1 MRKEKGAGSCKGL
14 KVVWVGKGAG
24 RSGAVHNK
32 GGVIKGG
39 IKGVLSCGLIG
50 EGATP
55 SSPNSATRK
64 NSILMSTCDAHRD
77 FFYGWHELGDV
88 TNYYIVLS
96 STLSIHKRVKSPC

>member
-14 KVVWVGKGAG
+14 KVAGVGKGAG

-39 IKGVLSCGLIG
+39 IKGVLSCGLIE

-55 SSPNSATRK
+55 SPPNCATRK
-64 NSILMSTCDAHRD
+64 KGTTSVCIYDAHRD
-77 FFYGWHELGDV
+77 LFYGWHELGDV
-88 TNYYIVLS
+88 SNYYIALS
-96 STLSIHKRVKSPC
+96 STLTMRE